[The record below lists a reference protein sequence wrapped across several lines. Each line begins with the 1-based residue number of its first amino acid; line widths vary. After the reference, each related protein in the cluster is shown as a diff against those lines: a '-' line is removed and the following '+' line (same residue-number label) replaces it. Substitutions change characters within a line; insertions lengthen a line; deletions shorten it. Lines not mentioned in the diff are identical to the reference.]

1 MKRIKALTKEEQ
13 KTLLDA
19 ARYAPES
26 RFRQRAHAVYLCGK
40 GYRVNQLAD
49 IFAVDRDTVSGWL
62 TAWEQEGLMG
72 LRDDDHP
79 GRPRR
84 ITEEEMSALEK
95 DLEQAPNHARL
106 LVTRFHERTGLTVTF
121 PTIKRRLKERHWVWK
136 RCRRSLKA
144 KQDPAAFEEG
154 QRVLNALQAK
164 EVSGEIDLFYMDESG
179 FNVDGCIPYAWQPQ
193 GKTLA
198 LPANTP
204 GRVNV
209 IGLMSRQGTSYFYS
223 VETPVTSSVVA
234 ETMAAFIQSRPAN
247 KLTVVIMDNAPV
259 HRKAERENQATW
271 LLGHVWVWFLPTYSP
286 ELNLIEILWKKIKYE
301 WLPWAAYTNFQSLQN
316 ALQEIFRNYGAESK
330 YQVNFA

>member
-1 MKRIKALTKEEQ
+1 
-13 KTLLDA
+13 
-19 ARYAPES
+19 
-26 RFRQRAHAVYLCGK
+26 
-40 GYRVNQLAD
+40 
-49 IFAVDRDTVSGWL
+49 
-62 TAWEQEGLMG
+62 
-72 LRDDDHP
+72 
-79 GRPRR
+79 
-84 ITEEEMSALEK
+84 
-95 DLEQAPNHARL
+95 
-106 LVTRFHERTGLTVTF
+106 TGLTVTF

-136 RCRRSLKA
+136 RCRRSLKE

-179 FNVDGCIPYAWQPQ
+179 FNVDGCIPYAWQRQ
-193 GKTLA
+193 EKTLA

-209 IGLMSRQGTSYFYS
+209 IGLMSRQGTSYFHS

-234 ETMAAFIQSRPAN
+234 EAMAAFIQSRPAN

-271 LLGHVWVWFLPTYSP
+271 LSGHVWVWFLPTYSP

-301 WLPWAAYTNFQSLQN
+301 WLPWAA
-316 ALQEIFRNYGAESK
+316 
-330 YQVNFA
+330 